1 MKSVSSVVLDET
13 VLQRS
18 SLATIITTII
28 VYFIGY
34 VLPEKENILM
44 YDFVFGICFTY
55 IIDILFVQKR
65 FKIKEGF
72 GDVPYENLM
81 FRLKYMF
88 KPKVF
93 YKFLVVIS
101 IGSIINRSIYIFVNK
116 ILKKY
121 NLFQD
126 DKTLRYRNFTINT
139 IINFFV
145 TLMLL
150 NYIKFKW
157 AYIDCDDVYLS
168 MIIISLF
175 SLSIL
180 ISVS

>member
-1 MKSVSSVVLDET
+1 MKLVSSVMLDES
-13 VLQRS
+13 VLRRS
-18 SLATIITTII
+18 SVANIITSIL
-28 VYFIGY
+28 VYFIGF
-34 VLPEKENILM
+34 VLPQKENVLI

-55 IIDILFVQKR
+55 IIDILFVQKNFR
-65 FKIKEGF
+65 IKEGF
-72 GDVPYENLM
+72 NDIPYDDFM
-81 FRLKYMF
+81 FRVKYMF
-88 KPKVF
+88 NPRIF

-101 IGSIINRSIYIFVNK
+101 IGSIINRSVYIFITNM
-116 ILKKY
+116 LEKY

-126 DKTLRYRNFTINT
+126 EKTLRYRNFAINVV
-139 IINFFV
+139 INFFI

-157 AYIDCDDVYLS
+157 AYINCEDVYLT